1 MLESYHLRPPLII
14 GDRSSAES
22 YPGLRPMPRERA
34 LAAAIDGSDSSD
46 SKMFLRSLA

>member
-1 MLESYHLRPPLII
+1 
-14 GDRSSAES
+14 
-22 YPGLRPMPRERA
+22 MPRERA